1 MRRAKLCAPRSSTAT
16 RSSFRPEL
24 CMRGTRGAILLVDD
38 DPDNRLSLSWILQ
51 SEGYNVVQ
59 AGTGTEGL
67 RLVAQGVELVL
78 LDVGL
83 PDMSGHDVCRAIKTS
98 PNLSAIPVIQLSG
111 HFISSDDRVRGLEG
125 GADLYL
131 TKPVQ
136 PRELLAHIK
145 ALLRLRGAEQS
156 LRESEQRFRSVLES
170 SRDMI
175 YRLNLGT
182 QTYDYV
188 SPACRDVL
196 GYEPEDLVA
205 GGLSFLVSLLHPGDV
220 LALQEHLEHL
230 QAGHLEKRF
239 SPVVEYRAR
248 HRDGEYRWLSDSR
261 VQIAGLDGAA
271 GAIVGSVRDITD
283 RKRADEVLR
292 ERERQLSAL
301 FEGARD
307 AMLIAD
313 DAARICEANP
323 AACVLFDMP
332 HEQIVGRALASS
344 IENGDDVEKTWGLFL
359 GQERVSGEWR
369 LVRPNQTTR
378 EVEFVASA
386 NFLPGQHLLILR
398 DATERRQLEDQLR
411 QSQKMEAIGR
421 LAGGIAHDFNN
432 LLTVI
437 GGYGEMLL
445 RQIPPQEYAYEMVR
459 EMNKAS
465 ERAAA
470 LTRQLLAF
478 SRKQILAPQP
488 VNLNQMIRDSEEL
501 LRRLIGEDIELA
513 INLAEDLGTVRADPP
528 LFSQVLL
535 NLAVNARDAMPT
547 GGQLRLET
555 KNTSIDEEFART
567 HAEVVPGEYV
577 LLSVSDTGSGMDESA
592 KSHVF
597 EPFFTTKEQGKGT
610 GLGLAM
616 VYGSVRQSGGHIAV
630 ESSVGRGTTF
640 RILLPR
646 VDDKAMVKS
655 ATVDLPPT
663 RTGTETI
670 LLAEDEDG
678 VRGMAAQALRAC
690 GYTVLE
696 ARDGADAIGVS
707 QQYHGRIDLLV
718 TDVVMPRVS
727 GRQLA
732 DWLRPH
738 RPEMKILFMSGYTD
752 DAVFRHGVQ
761 RAETNFLQKPFS
773 AAKLSSFVREVLD
786 GVVSRAV

>member
-1 MRRAKLCAPRSSTAT
+1 
-16 RSSFRPEL
+16 
-24 CMRGTRGAILLVDD
+24 MRGTRGAILLIDD

-51 SEGYNVVQ
+51 SEGFSVME

-67 RLVAQGVELVL
+67 RLVAQGVDLVL
-78 LDVGL
+78 LDIGL
-83 PDMSGHDVCRAIKTS
+83 PDMSGHDVCSAIKTNS
-98 PNLSAIPVIQLSG
+98 SASTIPVIQLSG
-111 HFISSDDRVRGLEG
+111 HFVSSDDRVRGLEG

-136 PRELLAHIK
+136 PRELLAHVN
-145 ALLRLRGAEQS
+145 ALLRLRGAEQN

-175 YRLNLGT
+175 YRLNLGS

-188 SPACRDVL
+188 SPACRDIL
-196 GYEPEDLVA
+196 GYEAEDLVA
-205 GGLSFLVSLLHPGDV
+205 GGLGFMVSLLHPADILV
-220 LALQEHLEHL
+220 LQEHLEHL
-230 QAGHLEKRF
+230 QAGRVEKRF
-239 SPVVEYRAR
+239 ASVVEYRAR

-261 VQIAGLDGAA
+261 VQVAVNDGHA
-271 GAIVGSVRDITD
+271 GAIVGSVRNITD
-283 RKRADEVLR
+283 RKRADEILQ

-307 AMLIAD
+307 ALLIAD
-313 DAARICEANP
+313 DKARICDVNP
-323 AACVLFDMP
+323 AACLLFDMP
-332 HEQIVGRALASS
+332 SDQLGGRAIADS
-344 IENGDDVEKTWGLFL
+344 IEGGEDLAGTWALFL
-359 GQERVSGEWR
+359 GQGRMSGEWR
-369 LVRPNQTTR
+369 IKRGKQPPR
-378 EVEFVASA
+378 DVEFVATA

-398 DATERRQLEDQLR
+398 DATERRHLEEQLR
-411 QSQKMEAIGR
+411 QSQKMEAVGR

-437 GGYGEMLL
+437 GGYGEMLI
-445 RQIPPQEYAYEMVR
+445 RQLPPHEFAHEMVR

-465 ERAAA
+465 ERATA

-488 VNLNQMIRDSEEL
+488 VNLNKLIRESEEL
-501 LRRLIGEDIELA
+501 LRRLIGDDIELIVEIA
-513 INLAEDLGTVRADPP
+513 NDLGTVRADPP

-547 GGQLRLET
+547 GGKLCLET
-555 KNTSIDEEFART
+555 KNSTVDDTFART

-577 LLSVSDTGSGMDESA
+577 MLTVSDTGTGMDEAA

-616 VYGSVRQSGGHIAV
+616 VYGSIRQSGGHIAV
-630 ESSVGRGTTF
+630 ESTVGRGTTF

-646 VDDKAMVKS
+646 VDERAVTKS
-655 ATVDLPPT
+655 PSLDLPPT
-663 RTGTETI
+663 RTGSETI

-678 VRGMAAQALRAC
+678 VRAMAAQALRAC

-707 QQYHGRIDLLV
+707 QQYHGTIHLLL

-738 RPEMKILFMSGYTD
+738 RPEMKILFMSGYAD
-752 DAVFRHGVQ
+752 DAVFRHGVLK
-761 RAETNFLQKPFS
+761 AETNFLQKPFS
-773 AAKLSSFVREVLD
+773 AAKLSTFVRELLD
-786 GVVSRAV
+786 GVASRGA